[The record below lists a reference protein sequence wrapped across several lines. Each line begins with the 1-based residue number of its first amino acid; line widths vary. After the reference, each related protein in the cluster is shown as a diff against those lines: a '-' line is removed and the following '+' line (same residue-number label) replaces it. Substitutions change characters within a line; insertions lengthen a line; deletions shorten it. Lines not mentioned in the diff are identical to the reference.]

1 LWPPF
6 SKGSL
11 IPGKEDK
18 ERQLPID
25 RASNPLPGSPVCLAH
40 DDVVTS
46 LFNRRACGSD
56 NLRPEPAAFSDI
68 GLMIV

>member
-1 LWPPF
+1 VAAF
-6 SKGSL
+6 FERVANS
-11 IPGKEDK
+11 GKEDK

-56 NLRPEPAAFSDI
+56 NLRPTAQKDFCHHRHF
-68 GLMIV
+68 